1 MNLTPAVKYF
11 SKLLTYQKEYRE
23 FNNIFKIF
31 DEIDMLLGN
40 YKKFFWRKGL
50 DCANFVIKFL
60 QVSKK
65 QMNSYVT

>member
-23 FNNIFKIF
+23 FNNIFEIS

-40 YKKFFWRKGL
+40 YKKFF
-50 DCANFVIKFL
+50 
-60 QVSKK
+60 
-65 QMNSYVT
+65 